1 MRFFTILFF
10 FLLFCGPK
18 LFGQTTIVYGTIRD
32 KDSHV
37 LIDNVNV
44 GYAGNN
50 STSTLKGYSVIV
62 KQDADAVIKF
72 TRVSYSSCVK
82 TINKD
87 ELAGRDSLHVDI
99 LLTQA
104 PIVLDEL
111 PIYGKQKPD
120 TVVGNNSFFI
130 QDFEF
135 MGSDLLLLTT
145 DRFTD
150 GWNVQLATEQ
160 QKILAKVN
168 VPVNDVLHFY
178 KDFLGYVNVICKE
191 EIFRV
196 QLNGNILTLRQLP
209 REDFEWMIEPGIDT
223 IHGNIYFSNYRDDYP
238 EFQYFVWNRDDST
251 RAMLR
256 DIVDKDLALQYSF
269 EYDFLKPK
277 EKLYARKVAQKT
289 GMDKRDVAAYM
300 TDFAHQRWFT
310 PLYAPL
316 FVVRDTVLIFDH
328 YTDRIYK
335 YDRSNK
341 LIDSINISYHHP
353 EKWKE
358 WRRQLLKDET
368 GNSIYG
374 LFLKGGYTYLKEINT
389 YTGNIQSVSGLT
401 FQFVDK
407 VKVRNGYAYYIYRP
421 FGSLQTKF
429 LYKEKLASL
438 K

>member
-168 VPVNDVLHFY
+168 DVLHF
-178 KDFLGYVNVICKE
+178 
-191 EIFRV
+191 
-196 QLNGNILTLRQLP
+196 
-209 REDFEWMIEPGIDT
+209 
-223 IHGNIYFSNYRDDYP
+223 
-238 EFQYFVWNRDDST
+238 
-251 RAMLR
+251 
-256 DIVDKDLALQYSF
+256 
-269 EYDFLKPK
+269 
-277 EKLYARKVAQKT
+277 
-289 GMDKRDVAAYM
+289 
-300 TDFAHQRWFT
+300 
-310 PLYAPL
+310 
-316 FVVRDTVLIFDH
+316 
-328 YTDRIYK
+328 
-335 YDRSNK
+335 
-341 LIDSINISYHHP
+341 
-353 EKWKE
+353 
-358 WRRQLLKDET
+358 
-368 GNSIYG
+368 
-374 LFLKGGYTYLKEINT
+374 
-389 YTGNIQSVSGLT
+389 
-401 FQFVDK
+401 
-407 VKVRNGYAYYIYRP
+407 
-421 FGSLQTKF
+421 
-429 LYKEKLASL
+429 
-438 K
+438 